1 MAESP
6 ASGAE
11 TASLGA
17 SSVRLGVKNTAQAS
31 LMKMTALIAGVVDP
45 ITNTLQ
51 AGLLAGHWLQ
61 LRMLLKQHLMQM
73 LALCLRTNPRRG
85 A

>member
-1 MAESP
+1 
-6 ASGAE
+6 
-11 TASLGA
+11 
-17 SSVRLGVKNTAQAS
+17 
-31 LMKMTALIAGVVDP
+31 MKMTALIAGVVDP